1 MIHAMKIHAYI
12 LLALL
17 QIIHQTYGEEP
28 TGYYDSAHGKSGKSL
43 REAINQIISSHKV
56 ISYSSTDEEMSTI
69 DADPIN
75 KNNVI
80 LIYSRR
86 SDPSSNCCSSS
97 WNREHL
103 WPNSYGIDSRGP
115 AYSDIHALR
124 PCDSNVNSSRSN
136 KHFDESDPDSR
147 YYKFP
152 SHPEA
157 TLCSSDNNSWSPPE
171 SLKGDIARTMFY
183 MDIRYE
189 GKSGE
194 PDLELT
200 DDLAE
205 ITSSNSKMGSLK
217 TLLIW
222 HIIDPV
228 SEEEKLRNE
237 KVYEIQSNRNPFIDR
252 PQWVHTIWRNPLA
265 VSISNN
271 FDSIKVSWS
280 AAIPRAVMECST
292 DLNQWEEIGAGI
304 IDNGDRQSLIRSRE
318 AGKKFFRLRIK

>member
-1 MIHAMKIHAYI
+1 MIHTTKIHAYI
-12 LLALL
+12 ILVLL
-17 QIIHQTYGEEP
+17 QIIHQACGEEP
-28 TGYYDSAHGKSGKSL
+28 AGYYDSAHGKSDQSL
-43 REAINQIISSHKV
+43 REAINRIISDHKV
-56 ISYSSTDEEMSTI
+56 IRYSSTDEAMTTI

-86 SDPSSNCCSSS
+86 SDPSSNCCSSG

-103 WPNSYGIDSRGP
+103 WPNSYGIDSKGP

-124 PCDSNVNSSRSN
+124 PCDSNVNSSRGN
-136 KHFDESDPDSR
+136 KHFDESDPNSR
-147 YYKFP
+147 YFKFP

-171 SLKGDIARTMFY
+171 SRKGDIARAMFY

-189 GKSGE
+189 GKNGE

-222 HIIDPV
+222 HILDPV
-228 SEEEKLRNE
+228 SEEEKIRNDR
-237 KVYEIQSNRNPFIDR
+237 VYENQNNRNPFIDR
-252 PQWVHTIWRNPLA
+252 PQWVNSIWGNPLQI
-265 VSISNN
+265 SINETAN
-271 FDSIKVSWS
+271 SIKVSWPS
-280 AAIPRAVMECST
+280 TIPRSVLESSK
-292 DLNQWEEIGAGI
+292 DLIQWEVINLPI
-304 IDNGDRQSLIRSRE
+304 IIQD
-318 AGKKFFRLRIK
+318 GKKSTLVNRYKNQYFRLKIK

>member
-1 MIHAMKIHAYI
+1 MIHTMKIHAYI
-12 LLALL
+12 ILVLL
-17 QIIHQTYGEEP
+17 QIIHQACGEEP
-28 TGYYDSAHGKSGKSL
+28 AGYYDSAHGKSGQSL
-43 REAINQIISSHKV
+43 REAINRIISDHKV
-56 ISYSSTDEEMSTI
+56 IRYSSTDEAMTTI

-75 KNNVI
+75 KDNVI

-86 SDPSSNCCSSS
+86 SDPSSNCCSSG

-103 WPNSYGIDSRGP
+103 WPNSYGIDSKGP

-124 PCDSNVNSSRSN
+124 PCDSNVNSSRGN
-136 KHFDESDPDSR
+136 KHFDESDPNSR
-147 YYKFP
+147 YFKFP

-171 SLKGDIARTMFY
+171 SLKGDIARAMFY

-189 GKSGE
+189 GKNGE

-222 HIIDPV
+222 HILDPV
-228 SEEEKLRNE
+228 SEEEKIRNDR
-237 KVYEIQSNRNPFIDR
+237 VYENQNNRNPFIDR
-252 PQWVHTIWRNPLA
+252 PQWVNSIWGNPLQI
-265 VSISNN
+265 SINETAN
-271 FDSIKVSWS
+271 SIKVSWPS
-280 AAIPRAVMECST
+280 TIPRSVLESSK
-292 DLNQWEEIGAGI
+292 DLIQWEVINLPI
-304 IDNGDRQSLIRSRE
+304 IIQD
-318 AGKKFFRLRIK
+318 GKKSTLVNRYKNQYFRLKIK